1 MKYTYQNCDGL
12 LIADTAIRND
22 LRCTYRWDINVTKS
36 VIQTVYGYKVYFTFE
51 KLGVKHVKLTVTDNE
66 TGLSSVHEDDLYIT
80 QRAWKKS
87 GKAYQLFDMNDFT
100 WDAYRMGTWGEG
112 PQNITWETWDI
123 GVLQPSVTVFPWDF
137 IGDPLTIADVTFRAR
152 LTFSPPVVTVTGY
165 YDVVINPDGTLPG
178 DPPENST
185 GYPITVRSSVNYNAT
200 ESNVYATITQLVN
213 GKEIRTLNKKQ
224 FLGTVSWNNPFNYPR
239 FYDMPNLSQIDS
251 TYCWFGKSPS
261 TIKYVIDTDNNLH
274 FTQTP
279 FPILTVT
286 KFNPAQETTA
296 LFSIGTS
303 PVALI
308 FDPVAINYYYTVTI
322 TCINNTNV
330 PSVLSY
336 PAYGFETVK
345 GVFTDTQYL
354 TVIQMPRN
362 LVTLPHIETVTLT
375 VNNDVGGKIMQFAK
389 QVGKVCK
396 VDVTG
401 LPAKSTWYDY
411 SIAISQVHSNGTY
424 YYDQYD
430 QYNVS
435 GKTITYDTEQ
445 TTNTNEVAIV
455 FKAAN
460 NHLPLTF
467 DVAVS
472 YIDALIPVVTIDR
485 TSLIGGFIPSGTC
498 TATFRVTSTWF
509 NDLAPLP
516 LLSIG
521 FTPGL
526 HGSTI
531 AARNMGDGVYEY
543 DVQYAMNPLNDFN
556 MAPTVTS
563 IDSLGLMAITVVG
576 NYTIPNPPSPYLQF
590 LQYPVN
596 SVVLDAGNS
605 ITLRWI
611 VRCYHYNTGPLT
623 LADFTITPGTNGS
636 IVGLTAYA
644 EFPTDHITLY
654 NLDISYAMS
663 TTAFTP
669 TLTVVCNDNYALA
682 DSNTLSDS
690 TSFVVP
696 PLFMVTDTLSNA
708 DPISLHRAQP
718 AKTYSFTA
726 TSGDHLIITQV
737 AANNYDTYMYLDNAS
752 HTTIAFDD
760 DGYGSGGNSKIDVI
774 LSYTG
779 TYFVE
784 CSAFSSGRG
793 TFTLTV
799 TKV

>member
-1 MKYTYQNCDGL
+1 MKYTYQNCNGL

-100 WDAYRMGTWGEG
+100 WDAFRMGLFGEG
-112 PQNITWETWDI
+112 PQNLNGESWDI
-123 GVLQPSVTVFPWDF
+123 GVLQPEVTVFPTNF

-165 YDVVINPDGTLPG
+165 YDVVINPDGTLPN
-178 DPPENST
+178 DPPEDST
-185 GYPITVRSSVNYNAT
+185 GYPITVRSSVNYNAI
-200 ESNVYATITQLVN
+200 ESNIYATITQLVN

-224 FLGTVSWNNPFNYPR
+224 LLGTVAWNNPFSYAR
-239 FYDMPNLSQIDS
+239 FYNTNLSEIDS
-251 TYCWFGKSPS
+251 IYCWFGKSPS
-261 TIKYVIDTDNNLH
+261 TVKYVINTVSDLH

-279 FPILTVT
+279 FPILTIT
-286 KFNPAQETTA
+286 KSNPAQETIA
-296 LFSIGTS
+296 LFSTGTS

-308 FDPVAINYYYTVTI
+308 FDPVGINYYYTVTI
-322 TCINNTNV
+322 TCVNNTNV
-330 PSVLSY
+330 PSILSY
-336 PAYGFETVK
+336 ITYVFETVK
-345 GVFTDTQYL
+345 GVFANTQYL
-354 TVIQMPRN
+354 TILQMPRN
-362 LVTLPHIETVTLT
+362 LVTLLHTETITLT
-375 VNNDVGGKIMQFAK
+375 ENNDAGGKIMQFAK

-396 VDVTG
+396 VEVTG
-401 LPAKSTWYDY
+401 LPTKISWWDY
-411 SIAISQVHSNGTY
+411 SIAISQIHSDGTY

-430 QYNVS
+430 QYYAGS
-435 GKTITYDTEQ
+435 KTIIYSTEQ

-467 DVAVS
+467 YVVVS
-472 YIDALIPVVTIDR
+472 YIDALIPVVTI
-485 TSLIGGFIPSGTC
+485 TEINLIGGFTPSGTC

-531 AARNMGDGVYEY
+531 AARNMGGGIYEY

-556 MAPTVTS
+556 MAPTATS
-563 IDSLGLMAITVVG
+563 IDSLGLMATTVVG
-576 NYTIPNPPSPYLQF
+576 NYAIPNPPSPYLVF
-590 LQYPVN
+590 TTTPVN

-605 ITLRWI
+605 ITLRWV
-611 VRCYHYNTGPLT
+611 VRCDHPNTGPLT
-623 LADFTITPGTNGS
+623 LADFTINPGTNGS
-636 IVGLTAYA
+636 IVGLTAFLEA
-644 EFPTDHITLY
+644 ANQTSY

-690 TSFVVP
+690 TSFIVP
-696 PLFMVTDTLSNA
+696 PLLVVTATLSNT
-708 DPISLHRAQP
+708 DPTSLHRAQP

-737 AANNYDTYMYLDNAS
+737 ATNNYDTYMYLDNAS

-760 DGYGSGGNSKIDVI
+760 DGYGGGNSKIDVI

-784 CSAFSSGRG
+784 CSAYGTGRG